1 MWSRKKSI
9 TQADDSLGSVLRCNT
24 HTRRWINA
32 RSAIGIILLT
42 ISFFGFYQGQHVEAI
57 GETNSRATEVARRDE
72 SFGRLPLYFIE
83 NRGQM
88 DRRVAFYL
96 QGRDKTIYFA
106 RSGLTLSLTG
116 GAETKAGSR
125 WNLKLDFLGANP
137 QVKIEG
143 LNAAEA
149 SFSYFRGARDQWRA
163 GLPAYRGI
171 VYRDLWPGID
181 LVYAGTVE
189 RMKYSFVV
197 KPGADPG
204 RIRLAYRGAS
214 RVAINSTGEL
224 EVQTPNGDFRDESP
238 ISWQENVAGRRDV
251 PTSYRLAASTT
262 ENGVSY
268 GFELGEYDRS
278 QELIIDPAVL
288 IYCGFIGGS
297 GDESGNDIAVDRNG
311 NAYVVGETSSSEATF
326 PETAGPDLTFGG
338 GGTDAFI
345 AKINPT
351 GSGLVYCGYIGGTN
365 GDLARGVA
373 VDTDGNAYVV
383 GETFSNQNSF
393 PVVGGPDLTF
403 NAGSTDV
410 FITKVNASGTGLIY
424 SGYIGGNRRDFGQK
438 VAIDS
443 AGNAY
448 IVGYTESAEDSFP
461 VSVGPSLV
469 HSGEI
474 DAFVTKVN
482 AAGTL
487 LIYCGYLGGAEQDYG
502 RDIAIDS
509 AGNAYITGDT
519 ASDQNTF
526 PETAGSADV
535 TYNGGLNDAYVAK
548 INPNGSALVYCSYHG
563 GAGSDAGY
571 GIGVDNVGAAYIS
584 GETTS
589 DQGSFPVLLG
599 PDLSFNGITDAFVA
613 KFNAAGASRV
623 FSGYIGG
630 AGFDRSLCLAVD
642 GSGNVHVAGETSS
655 FQTSFPVIGGPQLQT
670 NGVVDAFV
678 AKLNGATS
686 ALIYA
691 GYIGGVA
698 NDFALSIAVDIDE
711 RAYIAGYTESTQ
723 QTFPVL
729 SGPDLSYNG
738 GKTDAFVAKIE
749 RRPDTTPP
757 TIASVGVITRG
768 QGANNSATLA
778 FVSDI
783 DTLPGNIFIAL
794 RGVPAGVQV
803 TNLTNTNG
811 EVTANFNIACNAV
824 PGTYTINV
832 EAIDSAGLFST
843 SPVTLTIAP
852 NTAPRLPIY
861 TNTEVVLAGSATIT
875 PAIPPGDN
883 GTVATATATAPGFT
897 GTLTVNPATGE
908 ISVANAGPAGLF
920 NVTVNATDNCGVA
933 ASSSF
938 RLLVGAAAAT
948 VNAAS
953 FTGTTVSRE
962 SIAAIFGTELATS
975 TAIGGTVP
983 LPTTLAGT
991 TVRVIDSAGA
1001 DRLAPLFFV
1010 SPGQINFLVPAGT
1023 ANGEATVVV
1032 RNSNG
1037 RVSVDRLNVVS
1048 VAPGIFTA
1056 NTSGSGIA
1064 AAQILRVKANG
1075 TQIFEPV
1082 ARFDQQAMAFVPVPI
1097 DFGDP
1102 TDTLFLVL
1110 YGTGFKFSGGFSVT
1124 MVVVGGTSL
1133 NVTYAGEAV
1142 GFVGLDQ
1149 INAALPRSL
1158 AGRGEVDVIVNI
1170 QGQVANTFKL
1180 AFR

>member
-1 MWSRKKSI
+1 MWSRNKLI
-9 TQADDSLGSVLRCNT
+9 TQAVVSLGSVLRGNT
-24 HTRRWINA
+24 HTRRWINT
-32 RSAIGIILLT
+32 RSAIGITLLT
-42 ISFFGFYQGQHVEAI
+42 ISFFGFYQGQHVQAV
-57 GETNSRATEVARRDE
+57 GETNSRAAGVARRDE

-96 QGRDKTIYFA
+96 QGRDKTIFFTP
-106 RSGLTLSLTG
+106 SGVTLSLTG
-116 GAETKAGSR
+116 AAETKAGSR

-143 LNAAEA
+143 LAAAEA
-149 SFSYFRGARDQWRA
+149 SFSYFRGARDQWRT
-163 GLPAYRGI
+163 GLPAYRDI
-171 VYRDLWPGID
+171 IYRDLWPGID

-214 RVAINSTGEL
+214 RVAINPAGEL
-224 EVQTPNGDFRDESP
+224 EVQTPNGNYRDESP
-238 ISWQENVAGRRDV
+238 VSWQENVAGRRDV
-251 PTSYRLAASTT
+251 HTSYRLAANTA
-262 ENGVSY
+262 ENVVSY
-268 GFELGEYDRS
+268 GFELGEYDRNK
-278 QELIIDPAVL
+278 ELIIDPAVL

-297 GDESGNDIAVDRNG
+297 ADESGNDIAVDRSG

-326 PETAGPDLTFGG
+326 PDTVGPDSTFGG

-373 VDTDGNAYVV
+373 VDADGNAYVV

-393 PVVGGPDLTF
+393 PVVGGPDQTF
-403 NAGSTDV
+403 NAGSTDA
-410 FITKVNASGTGLIY
+410 FITKLNASGTGLIY

-438 VAIDS
+438 VAVDS
-443 AGNAY
+443 SGNAF
-448 IVGYTESAEDSFP
+448 IVGYTESAEDTFP
-461 VSVGPSLV
+461 VTVGPSLV
-469 HSGEI
+469 HSGKI

-482 AAGTL
+482 AAGNL
-487 LIYCGYLGGAEQDYG
+487 LIYCGYIGGVEQDYG

-509 AGNAYITGDT
+509 TGNAYLTGDT

-526 PETAGSADV
+526 PVTAGSADGI
-535 TYNGGLNDAYVAK
+535 YNGGLNDAYVAK
-548 INPNGSALVYCSYHG
+548 VNANGSALIYCSYLG
-563 GAGSDAGY
+563 GTGSDVGH
-571 GIGVDNVGAAYIS
+571 GIGVDSASAAYIS

-599 PDLSFNGITDAFVA
+599 PDLTFNGMTDAFVT
-613 KFNAAGASRV
+613 KINASGAGLV

-630 AGFDRSLCLAVD
+630 TGFDRSLCLAVD

-655 FQTSFPVIGGPQLQT
+655 FQTSFPVIGGPQLRT

-691 GYIGGVA
+691 GYLGGVA
-698 NDFALSIAVDIDE
+698 NDFAFSIAVDIDE
-711 RAYIAGYTESTQ
+711 RAYVTGYTESNQ

-729 SGPDLSYNG
+729 SGPDLTFNG

-749 RRPDTTPP
+749 RQPDTTPP
-757 TIASVGVITRG
+757 TIASVGSITRG

-778 FVSDI
+778 FVSDV

-803 TNLTNTNG
+803 TSLTNNNG
-811 EVTANFNIACNAV
+811 EVTANFNVACNAV
-824 PGTYTINV
+824 PGTFTINV
-832 EAIDSAGLFST
+832 EAIDSAGLFSS

-852 NTAPRLPIY
+852 NTAPQLPIY
-861 TNTEVVLAGSATIT
+861 TNTEVVLAGSTTIT
-875 PAIPPGDN
+875 PAIPPSDN
-883 GTVATATATAPGFT
+883 GVIATATATAPGFT
-897 GTLTVNPATGE
+897 GTLLVNPATGV

-933 ASSSF
+933 ATRSF
-938 RLLVGAAAAT
+938 RLLVGAVAAT

-953 FTGTTVSRE
+953 FSGTTVSRE
-962 SIAAIFGTELATS
+962 SIAAIFGTELATA
-975 TAIGGTVP
+975 TQIGGTVP

-1023 ANGEATVVV
+1023 ANGEASVIV
-1032 RNSNG
+1032 RNSEG
-1037 RVSVDRLNVVS
+1037 KVSVDRLNVVA
-1048 VAPGIFTA
+1048 VAPGIFSA
-1056 NTSGSGIA
+1056 NASGSGIA
-1064 AAQILRVKANG
+1064 AAQVLRVKANG

-1124 MVVVGGTSL
+1124 TVIVGGTSL
-1133 NVTYAGEAV
+1133 TVTYAGEAF

-1158 AGRGEVDVIVNI
+1158 AGRGEVDVVVTI
-1170 QGQVANTFKL
+1170 QGQAANTVRL